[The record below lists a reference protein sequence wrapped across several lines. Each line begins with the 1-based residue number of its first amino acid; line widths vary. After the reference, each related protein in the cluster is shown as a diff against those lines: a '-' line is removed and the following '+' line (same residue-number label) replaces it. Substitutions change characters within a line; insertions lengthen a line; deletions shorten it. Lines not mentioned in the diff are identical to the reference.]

1 MMRSADGAVA
11 AASLFRREA
20 LEAGS
25 RGTLG
30 SISIAQPPP
39 LWVLAAFA
47 AAAAAGLVLLLVFGE
62 YTRRTRVSGQLVPD
76 LGLVT
81 VAAPAA
87 GTVTGALPLE
97 GGRVARGQPLALIAT
112 PHATSGS
119 GDTIAGML
127 DRLRQ
132 RRAAVRRTFA
142 SQLQLLELQ
151 SAGDT
156 KQLAAARL
164 ELEQIRAAIA
174 IEREQQRIAGALL
187 SQVQGLAARGHVAQR
202 QLTEQEQAALERAAA
217 VQALERQA
225 TAVRREVF
233 AIEQRLA
240 ELANRRAAQEAARAG
255 ELAELDQERLQTE
268 ARGEALVT
276 APLDGFVAS
285 RLVERGQGVQPGQPL
300 MTLLPRGSVLQA
312 RLLVPSRAV
321 GFIAAGDEVL
331 LRYRAYPHQKFG
343 HHPGRVLRVSKSA
356 LDPRQLAAL
365 TGRAAA
371 EPTYRVLVELGA
383 QSVVA
388 YGRPQPLRPGMAV
401 EADIMGERRKLYE
414 WVLEPLYSLAGQL

>member
-1 MMRSADGAVA
+1 MPCS
-11 AASLFRREA
+11 SLFRREA

-25 RGTLG
+25 RGRLG
-30 SISIAQPPP
+30 RISIVQPLP
-39 LWVLAAFA
+39 LWMLAAFA
-47 AAAAAGLVLLLVFGE
+47 VAAAACLVLLLVFGE
-62 YTRRTRVSGQLVPD
+62 YTRRSRVSGQLVPD

-87 GTVTGALPLE
+87 GVVSGPLPLE
-97 GGRVARGQPLALIAT
+97 GGRVARGQPLAVVAT
-112 PHATSGS
+112 PHATRVS
-119 GDTIAGML
+119 GDTTAGL
-127 DRLRQ
+127 LERLRQ
-132 RRAAVRRTFA
+132 RREAVRSSFA
-142 SQLQLLELQ
+142 SQVQLLELQ
-151 SAGDT
+151 AAGDS

-164 ELEQIRAAIA
+164 ELEQIGAAIA
-174 IEREQQRIAGALL
+174 IEREQQRLAEALL
-187 SQVQGLAARGHVAQR
+187 SQVQGLAARGHVTQR

-225 TAVRREVF
+225 TAVRREIL

-240 ELANRRAAQEAARAG
+240 ELANRRAAQEAARAR

-268 ARGEALVT
+268 ARGEALVA
-276 APLDGFVAS
+276 APLDGLVAS
-285 RLVERGQGVQPGQPL
+285 RLVEHGQAVEAGQPL
-300 MTLLPRGSVLQA
+300 MALLPQGSVLQA

-321 GFIAAGDEVL
+321 GFIAPGDEVL

-365 TGRAAA
+365 TGRSAA

-401 EADIMGERRKLYE
+401 EADILGERRKLYE
-414 WVLEPLYSLAGQL
+414 WVLEPLYSLTGQL